1 MSDTEQSV
9 EDLSG
14 ELLDATI
21 ESMDKKTAK
30 AILGAMAQSCVC
42 AMAASDVENKYHL
55 VGALKALLGED
66 KFRELARNQQQL
78 YGEPW
83 DRWAE

>member
-1 MSDTEQSV
+1 MSDTEPSF

-30 AILGAMAQSCVC
+30 AMLGTVAQSCVW
-42 AMAASDVENKYHL
+42 AMAASDAEKKYHL
-55 VGALKALLGED
+55 VDALKALLGED
-66 KFRELARNQQQL
+66 KFRELAKNQQQL